1 MTDKRLVVTGIVA
14 LVFTVP
20 VLVGGRRCV
29 KAICIGAAKAES
41 TGAVNP
47 LRTGRATRSAR
58 RLRYLQRG

>member
-41 TGAVNP
+41 TGAVNLLTDTLSLHDALP
-47 LRTGRATRSAR
+47 IC
-58 RLRYLQRG
+58 